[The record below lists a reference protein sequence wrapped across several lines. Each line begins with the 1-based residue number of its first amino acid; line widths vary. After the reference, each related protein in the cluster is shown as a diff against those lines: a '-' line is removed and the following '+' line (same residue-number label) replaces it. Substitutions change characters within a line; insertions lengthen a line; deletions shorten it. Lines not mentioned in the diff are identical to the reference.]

1 MILDLNLLFCEDQAV
16 TATAISTNVIR
27 LQEAGTP
34 HGDAAAL
41 TRNLGAGEHIPLL
54 IQVTESF
61 NTLTS
66 LTITLE
72 TSDNA
77 DLSSSTVM
85 ASSGAI
91 PLASLL
97 AGFRPGFTRV
107 LPDGENQ
114 DYLGLRFT
122 VAGTNPTTGKI
133 TAALATEVNT

>member
-1 MILDLNLLFCEDQAV
+1 MILDLNLLFCENQAV
-16 TATAISTNVIR
+16 TADAISTNVIR

-34 HGDAAAL
+34 VGDAAPL

-54 IQVTESF
+54 IQVTEDF
-61 NTLTS
+61 NNLTTLE
-66 LTITLE
+66 ITLE

-85 ASSGAI
+85 AASGAI
-91 PLASLL
+91 PLASLV
-97 AGFRPGFTRV
+97 AGFRPSFTRV

-114 DYLGLRFT
+114 DYLGLRFNVT
-122 VAGTNPTTGKI
+122 GTNPAAGKI